1 MIRKSK
7 PSFQGYR
14 FEIFFLLSKM
24 DFEVIG
30 DAQWAE
36 LRVSAILGSQ
46 TYRKRLD
53 GKIVIHAVCLLSQRG
68 ERQASIQSRQ

>member
-1 MIRKSK
+1 
-7 PSFQGYR
+7 
-14 FEIFFLLSKM
+14 M

-36 LRVSAILGSQ
+36 LRISAILGSQ

-53 GKIVIHAVCLLSQRG
+53 GKIVIHAVCLLSQR
-68 ERQASIQSRQ
+68 